1 MAENGDL
8 GTQLTKWE
16 GFRLQMP
23 VARRWAYFD
32 HAAVA
37 PLPAPSQAAVLRWAQ
52 QACEH
57 GDVHWP
63 DWAHQVESLR
73 LGAANLLGATSEEIA
88 LLRSTSEGV
97 NLVAEGFP
105 WKPGDNVVTLADE
118 FPTNQYAWLN
128 QADRGVETRRLPV
141 GLDGI
146 ELDAIAMACD
156 DRTRI
161 VAISW
166 VSYCTGRRFDLDQLT
181 ELVHQHGALLFVDGI
196 QGLGVFPL
204 DVRQTPIDFLAADG
218 HKWLLGP
225 EGAGIFYIRREHL
238 DLLRPVGLGWNSV
251 VHAHDFTKIE
261 LNLKDTAQRY
271 EGGSQNMAGMT
282 ALASSLQLLLDLGQ
296 ADLAERI
303 VETTDMA
310 CDRLQSIG
318 AQISSD
324 RRPDRKSGIVVFEM
338 PGRDPVELR
347 QRCLHDEIVLSCR
360 AGRLRISVHGY
371 NNLDDLDRLID
382 ALAG

>member
-1 MAENGDL
+1 MGELGDF
-8 GTQLTKWE
+8 GGGATQWDL
-16 GFRLQMP
+16 FRRQMP

-37 PLPAPSQAAVLRWAQ
+37 PLPAPSQQALLRWAQ

-63 DWAHQVESLR
+63 EWARRVEDLR
-73 LGAANLLGATSEEIA
+73 RGAANLLGATPEEIA

-128 QADRGVETRRLPV
+128 QADRGVETRRIPV
-141 GLDGI
+141 GPEGV
-146 ELDAIAMACD
+146 ELDTIAQACD
-156 DRTRI
+156 KRTRI
-161 VAISW
+161 VTISW
-166 VSYCTGRRFDLDQLT
+166 VSYCTGRRYDLDRLA
-181 ELVHQHGALLFVDGI
+181 ELAHQHGALLFVDGI
-196 QGLGVFPL
+196 QGLGVLPL

-238 DLLRPVGLGWNSV
+238 DLLRPIGLGWNSV
-251 VHAHDFTKIE
+251 AHAHDFARIE
-261 LNLKDTAQRY
+261 LNLKDTAERY

-282 ALASSLQLLLDLGQ
+282 ALASSVELLLQLGQ
-296 ADLAERI
+296 AAIANRI
-303 VETTDMA
+303 FETTDVA
-310 CDRLQSIG
+310 CEQLQSIG
-318 AQISSD
+318 AQIISD
-324 RRPDRKSGIVVFEM
+324 RSLDRKSGIVVFEI
-338 PGRDPVELR
+338 PGQNPTELR
-347 QRCLHDEIVLSCR
+347 QKCLQKDIVLSCR
-360 AGRLRISVHGY
+360 SGKLRISAHGY
-371 NNLDDLDRLID
+371 NNLDDLDRLVA
-382 ALAG
+382 ALAE